1 MPAVEERFALMVE
14 ASESGLWERSDL
26 SEGREWWSARMYEL
40 LGHTPATLEAHADSF
55 AGLLHPEDKE
65 YTLRAI
71 EAQLR
76 GLRRLSVECRLLTRG
91 GAYRWFLLRGAVV
104 LNPDGK
110 PQRLGGSLTDV
121 HERHLA
127 ATELDR
133 FINLS
138 VDLVCIVDVDGHFA
152 RVSPSFVETLG
163 YAETELLG
171 VPLADFVHPDDLEA
185 STAEIGAVVGSRST
199 GRFQSRFRHSNGKW
213 VWLSWTAR
221 PDSTGR
227 VYAIARD
234 VTDERRA
241 RDELAQHAAQLE
253 LTNEELEQ
261 FAYVASHDLQEP
273 LRTIASYAGLLES
286 RYASD
291 LDSDGRDFL
300 AFMREAADRM
310 RALIRALLD
319 YSRLGRRPVSPE
331 PVDLTAVAERVVGD
345 LHASIDA
352 TGADVQIEPLPRTHC
367 DGVLMSLVFQNL
379 ISNAIKFRGDEPP
392 VVRVSAERTPK
403 GWRIDVADNG
413 IGIND
418 IHRDRIF
425 EVFKRL
431 HPRTRYDG
439 TGIGLAVCRRVVQQ
453 HGGTIWCTGAPE
465 GGSVFRFVLPSQ
477 ERRQ

>member
-1 MPAVEERFALMVE
+1 MAAVEERFALMVE
-14 ASESGLWERSDL
+14 ASESGLWERMDL
-26 SEGREWWSARMYEL
+26 GDGSEWWSARMYEL
-40 LGHTPATLEAHADSF
+40 LGYTPATIEAHADSF
-55 AGLLHPEDKE
+55 ASLLHPDDRE

-71 EAQLR
+71 DAQVR

-91 GAYRWFLLRGAVV
+91 GAYRWFQLRGAVV
-104 LNPDGK
+104 LNPDGT
-110 PQRLGGSLTDV
+110 PQRLAGSLTDV
-121 HERHLA
+121 HDRHLA

-163 YAETELLG
+163 YSESELLG
-171 VPLADFVHPDDLEA
+171 VPFADFVHPDDLET
-185 STAEIGAVVGSRST
+185 STTEFGAVVGSGST
-199 GRFQSRFRHSNGKW
+199 GRFHNRFRHENGKW

-221 PDSTGR
+221 ADSTGR

-241 RDELAQHAAQLE
+241 RDELAQHAAELE

-286 RYASD
+286 RYADD

-319 YSRLGRRPVSPE
+319 YSRLGRQSISPDS
-331 PVDLTAVAERVVGD
+331 VDLTSVAKRVVDD
-345 LHASIDA
+345 LNASIEA
-352 TGADVQIEPLPRTHC
+352 AGAKVRVAPLPSVHC
-367 DGVLMSLVFQNL
+367 DGLLISLVFQNL
-379 ISNAIKFRGDEPP
+379 IANAIKFRGDEPP
-392 VVRVSAERTPK
+392 VVNVSAERTPT
-403 GWRIDVADNG
+403 GWRVDVQDNG
-413 IGIND
+413 IGVAAV
-418 IHRDRIF
+418 HRERVF

-439 TGIGLAVCRRVVQQ
+439 TGIGLAVCKRVLQQ
-453 HGGTIWCTGAPE
+453 HGGTIWCAEATE
-465 GGSVFRFVLPSQ
+465 GGSVFSFVLPNQ
-477 ERRQ
+477 ERRR